1 MIKRVV
7 EVARA
12 PFRERGK
19 RASARQTRGSR
30 FAAERRNPNSAN
42 HGQAIRTDQ
51 GFSRQ
56 KAAKNRRAAA
66 TDNAVLAY
74 SVAATL
80 RQPRSYQSVVTGHC
94 NKPAP
99 ARNPQLFR
107 ASRIAATNC
116 NKPAPARNPQP
127 NPSESAV
134 DENCNKP
141 APARN
146 PQRKVIRFE
155 SVTYC
160 NKPAP
165 ARNPQRRFGLF
176 GGGFD
181 CNKPAPAR
189 NPQHPRFVIRRGKI
203 VINLRLP
210 AIHNGVKV
218 LEAESKIV
226 INLRLPAIH
235 NARRRAQS
243 KIIIVINLRLPAI
256 HNNAVFGIAAAPI
269 ITNPN
274 LSAIYTQI
282 DSDGCLF

>member
-7 EVARA
+7 EVAGRA

-80 RQPRSYQSVVTGHC
+80 RQPRSYQSVVTGAIVINLRLSAIHNQSILPTATPDIVINLRLSAIHNEW
-94 NKPAP
+94 NKWADPKNIVINL
-99 ARNPQLFR
+99 RL
-107 ASRIAATNC
+107 
-116 NKPAPARNPQP
+116 
-127 NPSESAV
+127 SAIHN
-134 DENCNKP
+134 DLM
-141 APARN
+141 A
-146 PQRKVIRFE
+146 
-155 SVTYC
+155 
-160 NKPAP
+160 
-165 ARNPQRRFGLF
+165 
-176 GGGFD
+176 GFLT
-181 CNKPAPAR
+181 
-189 NPQHPRFVIRRGKI
+189 GKI
-203 VINLRLP
+203 VINLRLS
-210 AIHNGVKV
+210 AIHNHEQVEY
-218 LEAESKIV
+218 LIT
-226 INLRLPAIH
+226 R
-235 NARRRAQS
+235 
-243 KIIIVINLRLPAI
+243 
-256 HNNAVFGIAAAPI
+256 I